1 MGDERKGTGALS
13 DLIVDQQHFTR
24 CERRRRG
31 RSRGQAV
38 RVARRRQAH
47 RHRRGI
53 TEESEESENAV
64 VADAWVVGVVIDH
77 MAVGEDRKRVGHIV
91 G

>member
-1 MGDERKGTGALS
+1 M
-13 DLIVDQQHFTR
+13 
-24 CERRRRG
+24 
-31 RSRGQAV
+31 

-64 VADAWVVGVVIDH
+64 VADAWVVGMVVNQMVI
-77 MAVGEDRKRVGHIV
+77 GEDRECVGHIV